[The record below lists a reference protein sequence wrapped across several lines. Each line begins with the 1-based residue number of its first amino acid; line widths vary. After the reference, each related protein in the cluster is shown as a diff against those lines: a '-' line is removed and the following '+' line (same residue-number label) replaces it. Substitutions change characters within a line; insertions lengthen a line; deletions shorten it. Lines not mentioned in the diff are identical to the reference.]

1 MDEESK
7 SLLSVWRFNVAL
19 NATKIEVPKYSGSAQ
34 LENEP
39 IFNVSLFHKV
49 RRLRICSY
57 LTGSN
62 VLFLNAVFPQLA
74 AHAIMTPKTIPYYD
88 ELTQKKFAAPCNFH
102 MESGES
108 IATSL
113 YKGISYEELAYVTSV
128 GVRNLPQHPESTEVV
143 HGYQEV
149 LSLLKNEDTNA
160 IQHIIQSFFDPAKCN
175 VVLETP
181 WIKRE
186 NKEDDNEEEA
196 RLFYVAVTR
205 AKSSVMFTVPKT
217 LYGTSVTPS
226 PFIAQLLPPPPDK
239 EIKKATKS
247 HHDKAKPP
255 VSKPVPKEIMIGM
268 RISHKT
274 FGEGTVIEKG
284 NSEKANIVVVNF
296 DKEGRK
302 RLLASFCTPI

>member
-186 NKEDDNEEEA
+186 NSTSFSRTRVFFSATAENPFSIRIENGPEACTDRHRVYPDHQNEMETLLISLTAEEF
-196 RLFYVAVTR
+196 LTKFLN
-205 AKSSVMFTVPKT
+205 P
-217 LYGTSVTPS
+217 L
-226 PFIAQLLPPPPDK
+226 IAN
-239 EIKKATKS
+239 
-247 HHDKAKPP
+247 
-255 VSKPVPKEIMIGM
+255 M
-268 RISHKT
+268 
-274 FGEGTVIEKG
+274 
-284 NSEKANIVVVNF
+284 
-296 DKEGRK
+296 
-302 RLLASFCTPI
+302 